1 MGVWFIGVTFGAAER
16 GSWQAVAAGVVIT
29 ERMLR
34 RRDLGPVTLDLVHAP
49 EDEGAARRG
58 S

>member
-1 MGVWFIGVTFGAAER
+1 
-16 GSWQAVAAGVVIT
+16 VAASVVIT
-29 ERMLR
+29 ERVLR

-49 EDEGAARRG
+49 EDGQRG